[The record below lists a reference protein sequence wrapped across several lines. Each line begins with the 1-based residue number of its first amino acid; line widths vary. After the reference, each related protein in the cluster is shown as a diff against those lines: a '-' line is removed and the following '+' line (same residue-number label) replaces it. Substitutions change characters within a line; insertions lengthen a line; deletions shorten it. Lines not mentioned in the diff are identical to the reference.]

1 MLGSQSMSR
10 RLLLLLPLLLIGAG
24 GAWVWFAMPPRL
36 TIAMATTGPALE
48 AVYATG
54 AVEPVNWARVG
65 PATRA
70 RVTAVQVEE
79 GERVTEGQTLARL
92 DDRQARLLADEA
104 EARARFAADDL
115 ARTRTLVARDI
126 AARTTLER
134 AERDARAARAAADA
148 LIQRLDDYLVRAP
161 TDGVVLRRD
170 AEVGEVVDTPAS
182 LFWIGEPRPLRV
194 TAEVDEEDIARIEVG
209 QQVLLRADAFPGRVM
224 TGEVAQITPK
234 GDTTRKS
241 YRVRLNLPDDTPLLI
256 GMTVEANIIL
266 RQTAEAVLVP
276 PSAVVL
282 PDQPRGTPSVAPGRT
297 RPAVVWVV
305 EKETA
310 QRREIEIGVQGA
322 RAMEVRRGLFA
333 GEVVVVDPPAQLRDG
348 QAVRLEA
355 AAGRASTA
363 ARTAAGTAVRA
374 GAGP

>member
-1 MLGSQSMSR
+1 
-10 RLLLLLPLLLIGAG
+10 LLLAG
-24 GAWVWFAMPPRL
+24 GGGLWVWFALPPRVPV
-36 TIAMATTGPALE
+36 AMATAGPALE

-70 RVTAVQVEE
+70 RIVAVLVEE
-79 GERVTEGQTLARL
+79 GARVREGETLARL
-92 DDRQARLLADEA
+92 DDRQFRLLAEEA

-126 AARTTLER
+126 AARATLER

-194 TAEVDEEDIARIEVG
+194 TAEVDEEDIARVEIG
-209 QQVLLRADAFPGRVM
+209 QAVLLRADAFPGQVM
-224 TGEVAQITPK
+224 TAEVAQITPK
-234 GDTTRKS
+234 GDTTRKA
-241 YRVRLNLPDDTPLLI
+241 YRVRLNLPGDTPLLI
-256 GMTVEANIIL
+256 GMTVEANIVL
-266 RQTAEAVLVP
+266 RRTAEAILVP
-276 PSAVVL
+276 PTAVVL
-282 PDQPRGTPSVAPGRT
+282 PTASRGAPAIVPGPT
-297 RPAVVWVV
+297 RAATIWVV

-310 QRREIEIGVQGA
+310 QRREVEIGVQGP
-322 RAMEVRRGLFA
+322 RATEVRRGLAA
-333 GEVVVVDPPAQLRDG
+333 GETVILAPPAGLRDG
-348 QAVRLEA
+348 QVVRLDGTPGPGGIG
-355 AAGRASTA
+355 GRTA
-363 ARTAAGTAVRA
+363 ARAPG
-374 GAGP
+374 GG

>member
-1 MLGSQSMSR
+1 MSR
-10 RLLLLLPLLLIGAG
+10 RLLLPLVLLLAG
-24 GAWVWFAMPPRL
+24 GGGLWVWFALPPRVPV
-36 TIAMATTGPALE
+36 AMATAGPALE

-70 RVTAVQVEE
+70 RIVAVLVEE
-79 GERVTEGQTLARL
+79 GARVREGETLARL
-92 DDRQARLLADEA
+92 DDRQFRLLADEA

-126 AARTTLER
+126 AARATLER
-134 AERDARAARAAADA
+134 AERDSRAARAAADA

-194 TAEVDEEDIARIEVG
+194 TAEVDEEDIARVEIG
-209 QQVLLRADAFPGRVM
+209 QPVLLRADAFPGQVM
-224 TGEVAQITPK
+224 TAEVAQITPK
-234 GDTTRKS
+234 GDTTRKA

-256 GMTVEANIIL
+256 GMTVEANIVL
-266 RQTAEAVLVP
+266 RRTAEAILVP
-276 PSAVVL
+276 PNAVVL
-282 PDQPRGTPSVAPGRT
+282 PTAGRGS
-297 RPAVVWVV
+297 PAVPAGPTRAATIWVV

-310 QRREIEIGVQGA
+310 QRREVEIGVQGP
-322 RAMEVRRGLFA
+322 RATEVRRGLVA
-333 GEVVVVDPPAQLRDG
+333 GEMVILAPPAGLRDG
-348 QAVRLEA
+348 QAVRLDGTT
-355 AAGRASTA
+355 GRGGVGS
-363 ARTAAGTAVRA
+363 RTAAGAP
-374 GAGP
+374 GGG